1 MRGRLQIAVLSLTV
15 ALAGC
20 SQTPSKTETTVR
32 SSLSRAAAVQMIAE
46 EWLTDTLPA
55 YFCQRALASMM
66 QSLGDVLARVRDE
79 AADDEQAAKMLDR
92 LAALDAAADDVTNAV
107 ARTDAPQTK
116 SSIDRLRSE
125 IRATTAAVNEEAP

>member
-1 MRGRLQIAVLSLTV
+1 MRGRLQIAVLSLAV

-20 SQTPSKTETTVR
+20 SQTPSKTEATVR

-66 QSLGDVLARVRDE
+66 QSLGDDLARVRDE
-79 AADDEQAAKMLDR
+79 ADDEQAAKMLDR

>member
-1 MRGRLQIAVLSLTV
+1 MV

-20 SQTPSKTETTVR
+20 SQTPGKTEATVR

-46 EWLTDTLPA
+46 EWLTHTLPA

-66 QSLGDVLARVRDE
+66 QSLGDDLARVRDE